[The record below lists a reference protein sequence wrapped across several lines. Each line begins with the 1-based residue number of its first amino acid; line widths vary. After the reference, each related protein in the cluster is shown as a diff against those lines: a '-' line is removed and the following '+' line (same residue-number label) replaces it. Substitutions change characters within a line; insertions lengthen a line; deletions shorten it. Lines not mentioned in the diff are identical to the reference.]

1 VVFTAAIALVVIAA
15 HGDYVRRSEHWY
27 WDTLRFIVSGV
38 VAMPIG
44 TTWFVWYLAVCGR
57 LDAHNNE
64 VGGAAR
70 VTSYREL
77 IRFHVHA
84 GGLTGYVIAIETDPS
99 VPTGDDEEPMN
110 LVSRLLAALGLK
122 TYREKTAAN
131 AGGANLKF
139 ELIDVF
145 TIEAPAVAS
154 RVHLSRPTV
163 GDLRSAL
170 G

>member
-1 VVFTAAIALVVIAA
+1 WMSVRAGLGTFAVAASMLHVARPLFKRESRWSIALLIALALAVFTVAIALVVIAA
-15 HGDYVRRSEHWY
+15 HGDYVHRSEHWY
-27 WDTLRFIVSGV
+27 WDTLRFIVSGL

-84 GGLTGYVIAIETDPS
+84 GGLTGYVIAVETDPS
-99 VPTGDDEEPMN
+99 VPTGDD
-110 LVSRLLAALGLK
+110 
-122 TYREKTAAN
+122 
-131 AGGANLKF
+131 
-139 ELIDVF
+139 
-145 TIEAPAVAS
+145 
-154 RVHLSRPTV
+154 
-163 GDLRSAL
+163 
-170 G
+170 